1 MTDRLPHP
9 SIQRRRRC
17 AFGTSCTSYRPVLP
31 VRARLTLGAPG
42 SQTNEKIDTSNYIL
56 GSCTLGEYL
65 HEAAAAAGDD
75 SK

>member
-1 MTDRLPHP
+1 MTDRVPDPFL
-9 SIQRRRRC
+9 QRRRRC
-17 AFGTSCTSYRPVLP
+17 PFGTSCTLHRPIWP
-31 VRARLTLGAPG
+31 EEARLTLGTPG